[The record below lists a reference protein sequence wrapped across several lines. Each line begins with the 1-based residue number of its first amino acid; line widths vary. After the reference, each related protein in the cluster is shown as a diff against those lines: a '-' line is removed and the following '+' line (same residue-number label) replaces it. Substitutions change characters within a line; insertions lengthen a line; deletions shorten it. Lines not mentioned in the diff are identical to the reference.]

1 MDETLFRNVVQ
12 VGMVVSDLDQ
22 TLEKFQSLL
31 GIRPFRTVEYPPV
44 GEEGCLREYRGKS
57 GDFTARFCFFNLG
70 GIELEVIQPLTGDS
84 IWSDFL
90 RDHGPG
96 LHHLKFPVDRL
107 EPARRQLEENGFRC
121 VQQGAAAGPNKGRMW
136 VYYEHEPQKDLPL
149 CIEIMNEVIDI

>member
-1 MDETLFRNVVQ
+1 MDKTLFRNVVQ

-44 GEEGCLREYRGKS
+44 GEEGCPREYRGKS

-84 IWSDFL
+84 IWSDFPAASWRKTASAVCSRAL
-90 RDHGPG
+90 PRDPT
-96 LHHLKFPVDRL
+96 K
-107 EPARRQLEENGFRC
+107 EECGSTTNTNRKRTC
-121 VQQGAAAGPNKGRMW
+121 PCASKS
-136 VYYEHEPQKDLPL
+136 
-149 CIEIMNEVIDI
+149 